1 MSSIINSLS
10 NSDYTQIISAFFGAF
25 FAFVFFV
32 IGQLWISTSKERKQ
46 IIADLEKMKEYTALQ
61 TYFFEQNILN
71 FKNLE
76 QIKPISIL
84 LNKFK
89 LFPIEECIYQKFGK
103 FKVTEPALKF
113 VVHLRAINEDINTLN
128 NWVDHLSEFSKIA
141 MLEKRE
147 DEFSETMTN
156 NSAEFQKKA
165 SVVKQHLE
173 STQKKMDPLIAELD
187 FTIKYVKSGFW
198 YKGYFIIRARL
209 DKNFRERKIQ
219 KLAIT
224 KVQ

>member
-10 NSDYTQIISAFFGAF
+10 NSDYIPIISAFFGAF

-32 IGQLWISTSKERKQ
+32 IGQLWISTSKERKK
-46 IIADLEKMKEYTALQ
+46 IIGDLEKMKEYTAMQ
-61 TYFFEQNILN
+61 TYFFEQNIQN

-76 QIKPISIL
+76 QVKPISIL

-89 LFPIEECIYQKFGK
+89 LFPIEECIYQKLGK
-103 FKVTEPALKF
+103 FKLTESALKF
-113 VVHLRAINEDINTLN
+113 VVHLRVINEDIKTLN
-128 NWVDHLSEFSKIA
+128 NWIDHLSEFSKIA

-147 DEFSETMTN
+147 GEFSETMAKNTD
-156 NSAEFQKKA
+156 EFQNKA
-165 SVVKQHLE
+165 KIIKEHME
-173 STQKKMDPLIAELD
+173 STQKKINPLIAEID

-209 DKNFRERKIQ
+209 NKKFREEKIQ
-219 KLAIT
+219 KSLE
-224 KVQ
+224 